1 MNMEWRNR
9 RARRASFIEFR
20 ARVCSRY
27 IASFWNIFFI
37 NSREI
42 FIFDI
47 IKHYKRV
54 ALINIVTIMTFT
66 CYIYWEIRIN
76 FIPFSTLYYNT
87 NRISDLWENN

>member
-9 RARRASFIEFR
+9 RTRRASFIEFR
-20 ARVCSRY
+20 ARVYSRH
-27 IASFWNIFFI
+27 IASFRNIYFI

-47 IKHYKRV
+47 IKHYKWA
-54 ALINIVTIMTFT
+54 ALINIVTITAFT
-66 CYIYWEIRIN
+66 CDIYWKIPIN
-76 FIPFSTLYYNT
+76 CTPFSTSYYNT

>member
-27 IASFWNIFFI
+27 IASFRNIFFI